1 MSRTPTPRRILELR
15 GSRIRG
21 PHKNEVPS
29 QLGTPNAP
37 EYLCDLALAEW
48 NRVVPL
54 LIATRILSLTH
65 EKTLAAYCD
74 CVADVEIA
82 SKELTRDGQT
92 ILDST
97 GRKINHPAWARKRD
111 ARAQMLR
118 YASEFGLT
126 PSPQSKVSLVSGP
139 ILEEGIDPRIFG

>member
-1 MSRTPTPRRILELR
+1 MVRKVGGWRKSS
-15 GSRIRG
+15 GG
-21 PHKNEVPS
+21 HAGNFWDAY
-29 QLGTPNAP
+29 QLGTPDDP

-48 NRVVPL
+48 NRIVPL
-54 LIATRILSLTH
+54 LNATRILSLTH

-97 GRKINHPAWARKRD
+97 GKKINHPAWERKRD

-126 PSPQSKVSLVSGP
+126 PSAQSKVSVVAGP
-139 ILEEGIDPRIFG
+139 VLEEGIDPRIFG

>member
-1 MSRTPTPRRILELR
+1 MNSSSPTYF
-15 GSRIRG
+15 
-21 PHKNEVPS
+21 
-29 QLGTPNAP
+29 LGTNQCRAHQR
-37 EYLCDLALAEW
+37 LVGFWNFADLAEW

-54 LIATRILSLTH
+54 LLATRILSLTH

-92 ILDST
+92 ILDSI
-97 GRKINHPAWARKRD
+97 GKKINHPAWARKRD

-126 PSPQSKVSLVSGP
+126 PSAQAKVSVVAGP
-139 ILEEGIDPRIFG
+139 VLGEGIDPRIFG

>member
-1 MSRTPTPRRILELR
+1 MPPSLADHINSSSTPYF
-15 GSRIRG
+15 
-21 PHKNEVPS
+21 
-29 QLGTPNAP
+29 LGTNQRRA
-37 EYLCDLALAEW
+37 LQRLVGFWNFADLAEW

-54 LIATRILSLTH
+54 LNATRIFLLTH

-97 GRKINHPAWARKRD
+97 GKKINHPAWARKRD

-126 PSPQSKVSLVSGP
+126 PSSQSKVSVVAGP
-139 ILEEGIDPRIFG
+139 VLEEGIDPRIFG